1 MCRVFPWPPI
11 YVGVPQIAKLLGC
24 ARMSAWR
31 KVSAKKFGTVREFPN
46 QRGLFVALSSLE
58 DQVGTFSERQLMA
71 VGFDLDEIEDYR
83 AREARML
90 SSAEEASH
98 G

>member
-1 MCRVFPWPPI
+1 MCRVFNWPPL

-24 ARMSAWR
+24 SRMTAWR
-31 KVSAKKFGTVREFPN
+31 KVSSKKFGTVREFPD

-58 DQVGTFSERQLMA
+58 DQVGTFADKHLMA
-71 VGFDLDEIEDYR
+71 VGFEFNEIQDYR
-83 AREARML
+83 IREERML
-90 SSAEEASH
+90 SSPQEASH